1 MAVKIRLTRRGRKK
15 LALYDIVV
23 ADARS
28 SRDGKIIEK
37 LGTFNP
43 NRNPVIVTLNE
54 EKALKWIMT
63 GAQPT
68 DTARKLLSIRG
79 VMMKKHLQVG
89 VNKGSITQ
97 EVADEK
103 FAAWVDTKEKSTI
116 DQIASLSD
124 KKSAARKD
132 RLVAEAK
139 VNAARQDALTAKNN
153 AALAVIAEAEAAAKA
168 ALEPA
173 PVAVAEVETEVA
185 PEAAEEPEAPVAA
198 EEPAVAESTEEKKAE

>member
-28 SRDGKIIEK
+28 ARDGKIIEK

-43 NRNPVIVTLNE
+43 NRNPVIVTLDE

-97 EVADEK
+97 EVADQK
-103 FAAWVDTKEKSTI
+103 YAAWLETKEKSNL

-124 KKSAARKD
+124 KKSVAKKD
-132 RLVAEAK
+132 KLVAESK
-139 VNAARQDALTAKNN
+139 VNIARQDALLAKNN
-153 AALAVIAEAEAAAKA
+153 AALAAIAEAEAAAKA
-168 ALEPA
+168 AAEPA
-173 PVAVAEVETEVA
+173 PVAVVEEVAVAVSEEVA
-185 PEAAEEPEAPVAA
+185 PAPVEAAASEE
-198 EEPAVAESTEEKKAE
+198 TKAE